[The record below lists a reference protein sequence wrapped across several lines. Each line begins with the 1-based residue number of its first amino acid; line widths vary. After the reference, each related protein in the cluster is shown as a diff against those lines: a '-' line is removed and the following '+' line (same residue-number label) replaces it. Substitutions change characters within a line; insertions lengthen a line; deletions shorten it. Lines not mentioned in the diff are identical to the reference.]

1 VQNYFLSLV
10 KINNHTVTISPPLCI
25 TKFNSQ
31 INISMAQTFGSD
43 LRDGQIS
50 TVGIRKI
57 FSHLFALLA
66 SSAPAAA
73 DAVGHKPG
81 TVIVQLTGQIA

>member
-1 VQNYFLSLV
+1 
-10 KINNHTVTISPPLCI
+10 
-25 TKFNSQ
+25 
-31 INISMAQTFGSD
+31 MAQTFGSD